1 MCPIVLPRFVR
12 AITTIPVGSI
22 ITATDKITARV
33 RKTLFEY
40 KIPKARIFHIFDN
53 KEITLEPLPNFG
65 KSIVKG
71 VSLDYLTIALTNK

>member
-1 MCPIVLPRFVR
+1 MI
-12 AITTIPVGSI
+12 TIPVGSI

-33 RKTLFEY
+33 KNRKTLFEY